1 MASLSRSQ
9 LVRQAEIFITNGAK
23 PEAQAVI
30 AGVGY
35 APAALSDGQTLVNT
49 VKTGQARTKELL
61 AAQKSATRA
70 EKNARQAAQ
79 KEMASLS
86 ETARLLFA
94 NDEPTLTSLG
104 LQTQYETVIDPE
116 TGESKQQA
124 VPPSQATAEV
134 ISRWRQ
140 LVINVTKLDAGQV
153 AALAAAGWGSARI
166 TAAAALVETFANT
179 DTNQQDAI
187 QDYQEAS
194 AQYQADMEALRGWY
208 GRARQLSGRA
218 IKDADP
224 TNQQNLRELL
234 GLDG

>member
-35 APAALSDGQTLVNT
+35 APTALSDGQTLVT
-49 VKTGQARTKELL
+49 AVKTGQAHTKELL

-70 EKNARQAAQ
+70 EKDARKAAQ
-79 KEMASLS
+79 KEMVSLS

-94 NDEPTLTSLG
+94 DDEPTLTSLG

-116 TGESKQQA
+116 TGESIQQA
-124 VPPSQATAEV
+124 VAAPQATAEL

-140 LVINVTKLDAGQV
+140 LVTNAERLEAGQL
-153 AALAAAGWGSARI
+153 AALAAAGWGSTRV
-166 TAAAALVETFANT
+166 TAAAVLVEAFADA

-194 AQYQADMEALRGWY
+194 AQYQADIEALRGWY
-208 GRARQLSGRA
+208 GRARQLSSLA

>member
-1 MASLSRSQ
+1 MGRLKHSQ
-9 LVRQAEIFITNGAK
+9 LTRQAEIFITNGAK

-35 APAALSDGQTLVNT
+35 APAALNDGQTLVT
-49 VKTGQARTKELL
+49 AVKTGQAYTKELL

-79 KEMASLS
+79 KEMVSLS

-94 NDEPTLTSLG
+94 DDEPTLTSLG

-124 VPPSQATAEV
+124 VSLPQATAEV

-140 LVINVTKLDAGQV
+140 LVTNVTKLDAAQV
-153 AALAAAGWGSARI
+153 AELAAAGWGSTRI
-166 TAAAALVETFANT
+166 TAAAALVEAFADA
-179 DTNQQDAI
+179 DTNQQDTI

-208 GRARQLSGRA
+208 GRARQLSSLA

>member
-1 MASLSRSQ
+1 MAKLSRSS
-9 LVRQAEIFITNGAK
+9 LVRQAEIFITNGAR

-30 AGVGY
+30 AGVGFG
-35 APAALSDGQTLVNT
+35 PTALSNGQTLVSAI
-49 VKTGQARTKELL
+49 KTGQAQTKELL

-70 EKNARQAAQ
+70 EKNARTAAQ
-79 KEMASLS
+79 KEITSLS
-86 ETARLLFA
+86 ETARLLFG
-94 NDEPTLTSLG
+94 NDDATLTSLG
-104 LQTQYETVIDPE
+104 LQTQYQTVTDPI
-116 TGESKQQA
+116 TGLSSQQA
-124 VPPSQATAEV
+124 VPAPQATAEL

-140 LVINVTKLDAGQV
+140 LTTN
-153 AALAAAGWGSARI
+153 AARLETAQQAELTAAGWGSARL
-166 TAAAALVETFANT
+166 TAVAALVEAYADA

-187 QDYQEAS
+187 QNYQAAS
-194 AQYQADMEALRGWY
+194 AQYQADMEALRDWY